1 MEATIVDR
9 VLLTSMPAMLV
20 LLMRLGRVN
29 TGMTFQQIHNLYCF
43 EVMQNLQV
51 ILCKLINCSV
61 PS

>member
-20 LLMRLGRVN
+20 LLRLGRVN
-29 TGMTFQQIHNLYCF
+29 TGMTFQQIHNLYFF

-51 ILCKLINCSV
+51 ILCKLVNCSV